1 MNKADKIWNE
11 YGRLMLSVARG
22 FFGDTPDAEDAA
34 EDAVERILQNLDRF
48 DEVPSPRA
56 RSLCAI
62 ITKNICL
69 DILRRRKKLPE
80 EPLDEED
87 SPPDA
92 ALSVPS
98 AEQAWFSA
106 KTVESARRCVAELPD
121 GYMVITLGLPAP
133 LYSDRVAARSQPYP
147 RRWTHHIV
155 VSEPEDLDEELF
167 SWVGEAYAFAD
178 AK

>member
-1 MNKADKIWNE
+1 MNKAEKIWNE
-11 YGRLMLSVARG
+11 YGRLLLSVARG

-106 KTVESARRCVAELPD
+106 KTVEAARRCIAELPD
-121 GYMVITLGLPAP
+121 GYADILRLSVSMDMKPREIAKVLGI
-133 LYSDRVAARSQPYP
+133 SDGAARV
-147 RRWTHHIV
+147 R
-155 VSEPEDLDEELF
+155 LF
-167 SWVGEAYAFAD
+167 RAREALI
-178 AK
+178 KPCSTPC

>member
-1 MNKADKIWNE
+1 MNKAEKIWNE
-11 YGRLMLSVARG
+11 YGRLLLSVARG

-106 KTVESARRCVAELPD
+106 KTVEAARRCIAELPD
-121 GYMVITLGLPAP
+121 GYADILRLSVSMDMKPREIAKVLGI
-133 LYSDRVAARSQPYP
+133 SDGAARV
-147 RRWTHHIV
+147 RLFRAREALIK
-155 VSEPEDLDEELF
+155 LMKEEGSL
-167 SWVGEAYAFAD
+167 
-178 AK
+178 

>member
-1 MNKADKIWNE
+1 MNKAEKIWNE

-121 GYMVITLGLPAP
+121 GYADILRLSVSMDMKPREIAKVLGI
-133 LYSDRVAARSQPYP
+133 SDGAARV
-147 RRWTHHIV
+147 RLFRAREALIK
-155 VSEPEDLDEELF
+155 LMKEEGSL
-167 SWVGEAYAFAD
+167 
-178 AK
+178 

>member
-1 MNKADKIWNE
+1 MNKAEKIWNE
-11 YGRLMLSVARG
+11 YGRLLLSVARG

-121 GYMVITLGLPAP
+121 GYADILRLSVSMDMKPREIAKVLGI
-133 LYSDRVAARSQPYP
+133 SDGAARV
-147 RRWTHHIV
+147 RLFRAREALIK
-155 VSEPEDLDEELF
+155 LMKEEGSL
-167 SWVGEAYAFAD
+167 
-178 AK
+178 

>member
-1 MNKADKIWNE
+1 MNKAEKIWNE

-121 GYMVITLGLPAP
+121 GYADILRLSVGMDMKPQEIAKVLGI
-133 LYSDRVAARSQPYP
+133 SDGAARV
-147 RRWTHHIV
+147 RLFRAKEALIK
-155 VSEPEDLDEELF
+155 LMKEEGSL
-167 SWVGEAYAFAD
+167 
-178 AK
+178 

>member
-1 MNKADKIWNE
+1 MNKAEKIWNE

-87 SPPDA
+87 PPPES
-92 ALSVPS
+92 ALSAPYARFSPS
-98 AEQAWFSA
+98 AEEAWFSA
-106 KTVESARRCVAELPD
+106 KTVEAARRCIAELPD
-121 GYMVITLGLPAP
+121 GYADILRLSVSMDMKPREIAKVLGI
-133 LYSDRVAARSQPYP
+133 SDGAARV
-147 RRWTHHIV
+147 RLFRAREALIK
-155 VSEPEDLDEELF
+155 LMKEEGSL
-167 SWVGEAYAFAD
+167 
-178 AK
+178 

>member
-1 MNKADKIWNE
+1 MNKAEKIWNE

-80 EPLDEED
+80 EPLDEGD
-87 SPPDA
+87 LPPDA

-121 GYMVITLGLPAP
+121 GYADILRLSVSMDMKPREIAKVLGI
-133 LYSDRVAARSQPYP
+133 SDGAARV
-147 RRWTHHIV
+147 RLFRAREALIK
-155 VSEPEDLDEELF
+155 LMKEEGSL
-167 SWVGEAYAFAD
+167 
-178 AK
+178 

>member
-1 MNKADKIWNE
+1 MNKAEKIWNE

-80 EPLDEED
+80 ESLDEED
-87 SPPDA
+87 PPPDA

-121 GYMVITLGLPAP
+121 EYADILRLSVSMDMKPREIAKLLSI
-133 LYSDRVAARSQPYP
+133 SDGAARV
-147 RRWTHHIV
+147 RLFRAREALIK
-155 VSEPEDLDEELF
+155 LMKEEGSL
-167 SWVGEAYAFAD
+167 
-178 AK
+178 

>member
-1 MNKADKIWNE
+1 MNKAEKIWNE
-11 YGRLMLSVARG
+11 YGRLLLSVARG

-80 EPLDEED
+80 EPLDEEG

-106 KTVESARRCVAELPD
+106 KSVESARRCVAELPD
-121 GYMVITLGLPAP
+121 GYADILRLSVSMDMKPREIAKVLGI
-133 LYSDRVAARSQPYP
+133 SDGAARV
-147 RRWTHHIV
+147 RLFRAREALIK
-155 VSEPEDLDEELF
+155 LMKEEGSL
-167 SWVGEAYAFAD
+167 
-178 AK
+178 